1 MRGLILQKNK
11 IKMYESKL
19 VSESVANPLAHVL

>member
-1 MRGLILQKNK
+1 MKGLILQKK
-11 IKMYESKL
+11 KMYESKL